1 MKRLMCAVFAGGL
14 LLAVGNV
21 SWAQDTVR
29 LGGPSAQL
37 DMQGGTDTELVRGF
51 HGGGYHGGWHG
62 GYRGYG
68 GYYGGYRGYY
78 GGYRGYYGGYGYG
91 RGYYGGYGYGGYYRP
106 YYGGY
111 YGGYYP
117 YSSVYYQPYYSTPY
131 YSSYYY
137 PCIGQNAATV
147 TLAQANY
154 SAPQYA
160 APQSYSTQQQN
171 YGPVPYSEA
180 VPSPG
185 GNSTYPYNGGPSS
198 PIPLPAPNP
207 VQPGQKI
214 GDPSNNNRG
223 IVPLDG
229 KLVSLPNETTGGFT
243 PVTAP
248 ARTIV
253 TPQTRTPATTTTT
266 PRVVYPAYGEE
277 P

>member
-1 MKRLMCAVFAGGL
+1 MCAVFAGGL
-14 LLAVGNV
+14 LLAVGSA

-29 LGGPSAQL
+29 LGGPSAQI
-37 DMQGGTDTELVRGF
+37 DMQGGTDTELVRGY
-51 HGGGYHGGWHG
+51 HGGGYRGGYHGGYHG

-68 GYYGGYRGYY
+68 GYYGS
-78 GGYRGYYGGYGYG
+78 GYRGYYGGYGYG
-91 RGYYGGYGYGGYYRP
+91 RGYYGGYGYGRG

-111 YGGYYP
+111 GRGYYGGGYYP
-117 YSSVYYQPYYSTPY
+117 YSSVYYQPYYYSPY
-131 YSSYYY
+131 SYSSYYY
-137 PCIGQNAATV
+137 PCVGETAATV

-154 SAPQYA
+154 GVPQYA
-160 APQSYSTQQQN
+160 APQNYGTQQN
-171 YGPVPYSEA
+171 YGPVPYSEPLPA
-180 VPSPG
+180 PG
-185 GNSTYPYNGGPSS
+185 SNSTFPYNGGPSA
-198 PIPLPAPNP
+198 PISLPAPNP
-207 VQPGQKI
+207 IQPGQKI
-214 GDPSNNNRG
+214 GDPSNNRG
-223 IVPLDG
+223 IIPLDG

>member
-1 MKRLMCAVFAGGL
+1 MCAVFAGGF
-14 LLAVGNV
+14 LLAVGSV

-29 LGGPSAQL
+29 LGGPSAARI

-51 HGGGYHGGWHG
+51 HGGYHGGYGHYHG
-62 GYRGYG
+62 GYRGGYYG

-78 GGYRGYYGGYGYG
+78 GGYYG
-91 RGYYGGYGYGGYYRP
+91 RGYGYGGYYRP

-111 YGGYYP
+111 YGGYYRPYYGGYYGSYYP
-117 YSSVYYQPYYSTPY
+117 YSSVYYQPYYTSY
-131 YSSYYY
+131 YSGYY
-137 PCIGQNAATV
+137 PCVGQTAATV

-154 SAPQYA
+154 SAPQQYA
-160 APQSYSTQQQN
+160 APQNYGTQQN
-171 YGPVPYSEA
+171 YYSEPLTA
-180 VPSPG
+180 PG
-185 GNSTYPYNGGPSS
+185 ANSTFPYNGGPSS
-198 PIPLPAPNP
+198 PIPMPAPNNP

-214 GDPSNNNRG
+214 GDPNRG
-223 IVPLDG
+223 IIPLDG

-248 ARTIV
+248 ARNIV

-266 PRVVYPAYGEE
+266 AAPRVVYPAYGEE